1 MTPDSR
7 IILLG
12 FHSLENN
19 GIALEQA
26 VELLK
31 WEQAAPGRDLQID
44 RKEKLPQ
51 LLKAQENDP
60 AVTTIDLSR
69 ASVSPQDIAWLAGV
83 LKVNQFITSLK

>member
-1 MTPDSR
+1 MTSDPR
-7 IILLG
+7 TVLLG

-19 GIALEQA
+19 GIALEQV

-31 WEQAAPGRDLQID
+31 WEQAAPGRDLRIN

-60 AVTTIDLSR
+60 AVTTIDLN
-69 ASVSPQDIAWLAGV
+69 SPVYHRRI
-83 LKVNQFITSLK
+83 

>member
-1 MTPDSR
+1 MIPDPR

-12 FHSLENN
+12 SHSLKSNK
-19 GIALEQA
+19 IALEQA

-31 WEQAAPGRDLQID
+31 WEQASPGRDLKID

-60 AVTTIDLSR
+60 AVTTIDLSH
-69 ASVSPQDIAWLAGV
+69 ASLSPQDIASLAGM
-83 LKVNQFITSLK
+83 LKVTQFITSLK